1 MVIISIILSLS
12 STVDYVFS
20 SILRILAI
28 LLLFPP
34 SGIGVMLDL
43 DLDFTLIP
51 IDGVPQTV
59 LMLEVSQFVV
69 LARTPPSLSL
79 S

>member
-1 MVIISIILSLS
+1 VVIIFIILSLS